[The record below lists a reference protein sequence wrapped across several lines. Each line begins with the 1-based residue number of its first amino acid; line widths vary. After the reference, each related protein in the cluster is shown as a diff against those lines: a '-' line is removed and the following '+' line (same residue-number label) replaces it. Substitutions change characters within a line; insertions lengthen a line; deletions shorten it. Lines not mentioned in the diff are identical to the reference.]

1 MSGEESRIEGSGVRN
16 KGKCRNKKQKGA
28 LGEQNEDA
36 RGGGGVWGGVRH
48 TSSGVIAREA
58 SGGPYVGLA
67 ANSPLHIRPPHVI
80 CNMTRHFM
88 AHGLIQ

>member
-1 MSGEESRIEGSGVRN
+1 MNSQPVMTSH
-16 KGKCRNKKQKGA
+16 
-28 LGEQNEDA
+28 D
-36 RGGGGVWGGVRH
+36 GGGGVEGGGERGGGWERGGLQH

-80 CNMTRHFM
+80 CNTTKQLLAKH
-88 AHGLIQ
+88 